1 MGVHLYRTLLP
12 VVLLAYV
19 RGETCEAVGDGWA
32 SLTLD
37 DTISYVAYHKV
48 VDGELHLRLSAAH
61 SGWLGFG
68 FAEPSTG
75 HMKGADLVTVSVS
88 NSGMVTVDDRYAGFA
103 ATTYTPPTYLNG
115 FSDLTAHLDVSND
128 WTIVSGQQESGVT
141 NVWIKRALVT
151 NDSQDRTITAGMTR
165 VVWSYGSGDSVS
177 YHGGNRGTLSTI
189 FFGTDTHAFPAYDG
203 KWTRRFTDYAVP
215 GDKITTYACQSFTF
229 PTDKERHIVALRPI
243 GVTKY
248 NHHAIL
254 HICTDNAYFS
264 DHTSP
269 QLCSYHADNEAC
281 PGGPDGGS
289 GSQCQ
294 GSSPLGSGSAQ
305 CAGLMWSWAV
315 GMGDFILPPEAGL
328 RTGAS
333 QISHVVLEIHYDNPD
348 LTTGVIDSMGFEAF
362 YVETPRQHDAGILI
376 VGDTIVNFG
385 DTPSNGAPPFEIGHL
400 PKGLDYIHRQA
411 TCPNECTQD
420 FSAPINVFAAFHHM
434 HYYGSKFITEKY
446 SAGGVLQGAVGKRID
461 FWDNGFQQAQFASYT
476 IQPGE
481 SLQTHCYYD
490 TSSYSYSNAV
500 EFSTPTSSEMCQDFL
515 FYYPRQT
522 RNSQPFAFCGY
533 TKDGTIC
540 GAISQGFVNGAPLF
554 ILPMSTQLDRGN
566 SSYIDPLFFGDVN
579 SAEKTV
585 APVATCTVPTG
596 DAIPAVLVTW
606 TLAGDVSSV
615 PQDAIKTAIAN
626 ATAVSV
632 ANVALSLVA
641 GSVIVYATI
650 TPAAGMTASSV
661 SSAISANLGSAA
673 QASAGFGVTV
683 EVGAAV
689 TVTTVGAAATTV
701 TAAAAAAA
709 GSEGGCGAGC
719 IGGIVG
725 GAFVPTLMFILWMS
739 GAFTKYGCPSP
750 CKKGEKIKPTVN
762 A

>member
-348 LTTGVIDSMGFEAF
+348 LTTGVIDRWVAHRL
-362 YVETPRQHDAGILI
+362 ETGPPSQPPPSQPTPPLPSQPTPPLPPRLPRSHPPPCLPRQSPPPDAS
-376 VGDTIVNFG
+376 V
-385 DTPSNGAPPFEIGHL
+385 
-400 PKGLDYIHRQA
+400 
-411 TCPNECTQD
+411 
-420 FSAPINVFAAFHHM
+420 AA
-434 HYYGSKFITEKY
+434 
-446 SAGGVLQGAVGKRID
+446 
-461 FWDNGFQQAQFASYT
+461 
-476 IQPGE
+476 
-481 SLQTHCYYD
+481 
-490 TSSYSYSNAV
+490 TSSLPPSPAATPLPPSPPSVATLPGPRLTDHPCVV
-500 EFSTPTSSEMCQDFL
+500 EC
-515 FYYPRQT
+515 R
-522 RNSQPFAFCGY
+522 
-533 TKDGTIC
+533 
-540 GAISQGFVNGAPLF
+540 
-554 ILPMSTQLDRGN
+554 
-566 SSYIDPLFFGDVN
+566 
-579 SAEKTV
+579 V
-585 APVATCTVPTG
+585 APKQHG
-596 DAIPAVLVTW
+596 L
-606 TLAGDVSSV
+606 
-615 PQDAIKTAIAN
+615 
-626 ATAVSV
+626 
-632 ANVALSLVA
+632 
-641 GSVIVYATI
+641 
-650 TPAAGMTASSV
+650 
-661 SSAISANLGSAA
+661 
-673 QASAGFGVTV
+673 
-683 EVGAAV
+683 
-689 TVTTVGAAATTV
+689 
-701 TAAAAAAA
+701 
-709 GSEGGCGAGC
+709 
-719 IGGIVG
+719 
-725 GAFVPTLMFILWMS
+725 
-739 GAFTKYGCPSP
+739 
-750 CKKGEKIKPTVN
+750 
-762 A
+762 